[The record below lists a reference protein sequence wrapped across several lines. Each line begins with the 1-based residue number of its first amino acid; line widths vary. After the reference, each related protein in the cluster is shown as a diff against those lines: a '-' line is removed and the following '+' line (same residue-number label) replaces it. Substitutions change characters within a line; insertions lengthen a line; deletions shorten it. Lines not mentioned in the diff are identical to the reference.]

1 MSDMLYIQTDKNMKV
16 LSEQVQLQDIAQLTS
31 NNPAVLNRCKVL
43 RVITLPK
50 GKYGRYTV
58 SAIELVDLI
67 QKKEEK
73 VEVTHMGEPELIS
86 PMRIR
91 AGKRSG
97 LAGAKPCSYAF

>member
-73 VEVTHMGEPELIS
+73 VEVTHMGEPEFILTYED
-86 PMRIR
+86 PGR
-91 AGKRSG
+91 K
-97 LAGAKPCSYAF
+97 KDAF

>member
-73 VEVTHMGEPELIS
+73 VEVTHMGEPEFILTYEDPGRKKEWI
-86 PMRIR
+86 
-91 AGKRSG
+91 GWCKTV
-97 LAGAKPCSYAF
+97 FV